1 MLVELLAD
9 YVKKLFHWRAGIH
22 APVLL
27 VDRLIPLHII
37 NIAVDL
43 HLFALRLQKPEV
55 VASCSGFREAEAS
68 VIDREYDVVS
78 RCLNCLNRVLKVLVV
93 LLLAAPSFPLVLHL
107 LTNI

>member
-37 NIAVDL
+37 NIAA
-43 HLFALRLQKPEV
+43 ALRLQKPEV

-93 LLLAAPSFPLVLHL
+93 LLLATPSFPLVLHL